1 MSTRH
6 FARFLI
12 AVLTLALMPRFSAA
26 AMHSPVKPGAV
37 WRDTNGHVIE
47 AHGGGVVHR
56 GRIWYWFGTDR
67 SPKLDPAKRYV
78 SCYSSHDLV
87 HWKYRGHAL
96 ILSDPEHLGPHW
108 VLERPKV
115 YYSPTTKKFVMY
127 MHLDNARYSYAHVG
141 VAESNHITG
150 PYHFV
155 RSFQPL
161 GLQSRDI
168 GQFVDNNGKAYLIFE
183 SRPSGGFYVVQLS
196 PSRLSVEKPATAFF
210 HIPLEGGALV
220 HYHGRYY
227 VMGSH
232 LTGWSPNPNVYASA
246 PRLSGPWTGFEKIA
260 PESPDTYGSQS
271 TFLLKVTG
279 TKKTNVIFMGDMWRP
294 KALWDS
300 RYLWMPLEIK
310 HGKMLMP
317 PPAPWT
323 INPETGA
330 VRIYHKQ
337 TR

>member
-1 MSTRH
+1 MSTRQ

-12 AVLTLALMPRFSAA
+12 AVLTLTLMPRLSAA
-26 AMHSPVKPGAV
+26 DMHSFVKPGAV
-37 WRDTNGHVIE
+37 WRDTQGHVIE
-47 AHGGGVVHR
+47 AHGGGIIHR
-56 GRIWYWFGTDR
+56 GHTWYWFGEDH
-67 SPKLDPAKRYV
+67 SPELDPAKRYV
-78 SCYSSHDLV
+78 NCYSSHDLV

-141 VAESNHITG
+141 VAESSHITG

-196 PSRLSVEKPATAFF
+196 PSRLSVEKPAIAFF

-246 PRLSGPWTGFEKIA
+246 PKLSGPWTGFRKIA

-271 TFLLKVTG
+271 TFLLKVKG
-279 TKKTNVIFMGDMWRP
+279 ARKTTVIFMGDMWRP
-294 KALWDS
+294 RALWDS
-300 RYLWMPLEIK
+300 RYVWMPLEMK
-310 HGKMLMP
+310 HGKMLLP

-323 INPETGA
+323 INTKTGMA
-330 VRIYHKQ
+330 RIYPQ
-337 TR
+337 QSR